1 MFNIGPTELILIL
14 VVALIV
20 FGPKKLPEIGR
31 TIGAAVRE
39 FRKASQD
46 LKNSID
52 LGLDNPQA
60 PGAGQSQGQSGGYS
74 AAGAVVSTSP
84 VSHGPSGSA
93 SREMTLTAG
102 QEAAQPGKQG

>member
-1 MFNIGPTELILIL
+1 MFNIGPSELILIL
-14 VVALIV
+14 VVALII

-52 LGLDNPQA
+52 LGLDNSQA
-60 PGAGQSQGQSGGYS
+60 PAAGPGQVQGGSYP
-74 AAGAVVSTSP
+74 AAGAAVGTSL

-93 SREMTLTAG
+93 SGEMTLTGG